1 MAQEN
6 SQRLEWIITKY
17 GESRINQLLSPS
29 DENKPEI
36 CFLQK
41 VSLICSPSY
50 MLGNC
55 SINNLSIVVNEGIL
69 LDFAIASSRCFS
81 NKPIVHSLL

>member
-29 DENKPEI
+29 DEN
-36 CFLQK
+36 
-41 VSLICSPSY
+41 
-50 MLGNC
+50 N
-55 SINNLSIVVNEGIL
+55 VN
-69 LDFAIASSRCFS
+69 S
-81 NKPIVHSLL
+81 NKIRIC